1 MWHERRAFSNG
12 TLGGKFISWL
22 RVTLPTSSHQPLFG
36 ETCAV
41 LSMEVL
47 KGRLYA
53 RQFWGQWYALD
64 RHIQGILSLFPC
76 WTESR
81 YYNSS
86 CAVEEKNHMSCQK
99 QCGLEELKVLGWFVG
114 HRVNVGYYSLHLLT
128 ADVKPLLWISEMC
141 YLGQLSPCHALWNCF
156 SHSAM
161 HLWPQ

>member
-1 MWHERRAFSNG
+1 MWHKRRTFSNG

-22 RVTLPTSSHQPLFG
+22 RVTRPTSPHQPLFG
-36 ETCAV
+36 ETCAL
-41 LSMEVL
+41 LSMVVL

-64 RHIQGILSLFPC
+64 RHIQGFLSF
-76 WTESR
+76 
-81 YYNSS
+81 YNNSS
-86 CAVEEKNHMSCQK
+86 CAIEEKNHMSCQK
-99 QCGLEELKVLGWFVG
+99 QCGPEELKVLGWFVG
-114 HRVNVGYYSLHLLT
+114 HIVNVGYYSLHLL
-128 ADVKPLLWISEMC
+128 AAAVKPLLCLSKMC